1 MARNPDAPDA
11 PAPDAPVADAPA
23 ADASLTGSDLV
34 LERLNRLHPK
44 IIDLGLD
51 RVADLLDRVGRPQE
65 RLPPVVHVA
74 GTNGKGSVIAYLR
87 AMLEAAGY
95 RVHVYTSPHL
105 VRFHERIR
113 LAGRLIDETRLI
125 ELLEHCEQANDRR
138 NITFFE
144 ITTVAAFIAFAE
156 TPADI
161 LLLETGLGGR
171 LDATNMIDRPLVTV
185 LTPISM
191 DHMSYLGDT
200 LARIAVEKAGIMKAG
215 VPAIVGAQP
224 PDAASVIEARATRL
238 GVALA
243 RDGIE
248 WRCVAEGTDRAGGIR
263 FRDANRELHLP
274 RPALP
279 GGFQIGNAG
288 MAIATL
294 PCLGDI
300 DVREDAIR
308 RGLAEVEWPARM
320 QHLTHGNLVS
330 RLPAGWELWVDGGHN
345 ESAGAAIAALLLDWQ
360 RDADR
365 QAGSRDEIRDGK
377 SHDAKPVHLVFGML
391 NTKQPVE
398 YLRHLMPYTTSLQAV
413 PIGGGH
419 QNLTTAE
426 MIAAANAAG
435 IGNASS
441 ADTIEAAI
449 ARIIET
455 ESQPSRI
462 LCCGSLYFAG
472 EVLAKNG

>member
-1 MARNPDAPDA
+1 MARTPDA
-11 PAPDAPVADAPA
+11 PAAPDADLA
-23 ADASLTGSDLV
+23 GSDRV

-51 RVADLLDRVGRPQE
+51 RVADLLDRVGRPQD

-113 LAGRLIDETRLI
+113 LAGSLIDEQRLID
-125 ELLEHCEQANDRR
+125 LLEQCERANDRR

-144 ITTVAAFIAFAE
+144 ITTVAAFLAFAE

-171 LDATNMIDRPLVTV
+171 LDATNMVDRPLATV
-185 LTPISM
+185 ITPISM

-200 LARIAVEKAGIMKAG
+200 LGKIAFEKAGIMKAG

-224 PDAASVIEARATRL
+224 PEASSVFDARAAKL
-238 GVALA
+238 GVALV
-243 RDGIE
+243 RQGRE
-248 WRCVAEGTDRAGGIR
+248 WTCSAEHRAGADGMR

-274 RPALP
+274 HPALA
-279 GGFQIGNAG
+279 GAFQIDNAG

-308 RGLAEVEWPARM
+308 RGLGEVSWPARM
-320 QHLTHGNLVS
+320 QHLTAGSLVS
-330 RLPAGWELWVDGGHN
+330 RLPPGWELWVDGGHN
-345 ESAGAAIAALLLDWQ
+345 ESAGAAIASLLRDWV
-360 RDADR
+360 DADR
-365 QAGSRDEIRDGK
+365 RAGGE
-377 SHDAKPVHLVFGML
+377 AKMVHLVFGML
-391 NTKQPVE
+391 NTKQPVD

-413 PIGGGH
+413 SIGGGH

-426 MIAAANAAG
+426 MIAAANEAG
-435 IGNASS
+435 IAAVEA
-441 ADTIEAAI
+441 ADTIEAAV
-449 ARIIET
+449 ARILET
-455 ESQPSRI
+455 RSTPARI

>member
-1 MARNPDAPDA
+1 MARTPDA
-11 PAPDAPVADAPA
+11 PAAPDPDL
-23 ADASLTGSDLV
+23 SGSDRV

-51 RVADLLDRVGRPQE
+51 RVADLLERVGRPQD

-113 LAGRLIDETRLI
+113 LAGALIDEQRLID
-125 ELLEHCEQANDRR
+125 LLEQCERANDRR

-144 ITTVAAFIAFAE
+144 ITTAAAFLAFAE
-156 TPADI
+156 TPANI

-171 LDATNMIDRPLVTV
+171 LDATNMIDRPLATV

-191 DHMSYLGDT
+191 DHMSFLGDT
-200 LARIAVEKAGIMKAG
+200 LEKIAVEKAGILKAG
-215 VPAIVGAQP
+215 VPAVVGAQP
-224 PDAASVIEARATRL
+224 PEAAAVFEARAAKL

-243 RDGIE
+243 RQGRE
-248 WRCVAEGTDRAGGIR
+248 WSCTAEHYGGVAGMR

-279 GGFQIGNAG
+279 GAFQIDNAG

-308 RGLAEVEWPARM
+308 RGLAEVSWPARM
-320 QHLTHGNLVS
+320 QHLTKGALVE
-330 RLPAGWELWVDGGHN
+330 RLPARWELWVDGGHN
-345 ESAGAAIAALLLDWQ
+345 ESAGAAIASVLRDWA
-360 RDADR
+360 DADR
-365 QAGSRDEIRDGK
+365 HAGA
-377 SHDAKPVHLVFGML
+377 AKKVHLVFGML
-391 NTKQPVE
+391 NTKQPVD

-413 PIGGGH
+413 SVGGGH
-419 QNLTTAE
+419 QNLTTDE

-435 IGNASS
+435 IGKAEGAN
-441 ADTIEAAI
+441 TIDAAL
-449 ARIIET
+449 ARILEIE
-455 ESQPSRI
+455 SGPARI

-472 EVLAKNG
+472 EVLARNG